1 MAERA
6 KASCSMSRRS
16 QCALAW
22 LVCAACQSKAPQV
35 PPPIS
40 VEPSNVSAPP
50 LASADAST
58 PAATDAPTL
67 PPHLPTDFRVPE
79 NARLALAARG
89 KGVQIYGCAGKKDA
103 PGVFEWKLTAPDA
116 ELFDDHGAK
125 VGKHFAGPTWESTD
139 GSRVVGKVVHKQ
151 DAPDPEAIPWLML
164 ASETSSGPGS
174 GVLGVITQIA
184 RLDTKGGK
192 APAGGC
198 DATHLGAEVRVPYE
212 ASYYFYSLPSGTP
225 SK

>member
-1 MAERA
+1 MAECA
-6 KASCSMSRRS
+6 KAAWSMTRWS
-16 QCALAW
+16 QCSLAW

-35 PPPIS
+35 PPPVS
-40 VEPSNVSAPP
+40 VEPSNVAAPP
-50 LASADAST
+50 LASADAS
-58 PAATDAPTL
+58 PRPATDAPTL
-67 PPHLPTDFRVPE
+67 PPQLPADFRVAE

-89 KGVQIYGCAGKKDA
+89 KGVQIYGCAAKKDT

-116 ELFDDHGAK
+116 ELFDDHGIK

-139 GSRVVGKVVHKQ
+139 GSRVVGKVAHKQ

-164 ASETSSGPGS
+164 ESATSSGPGS
-174 GVLGVITQIA
+174 GVLGGITQIA

-198 DATHLGAEVRVPYE
+198 DAMHVGAEVRVPYE
-212 ASYYFYSLPSGTP
+212 ASYYFYTLPSGDP
-225 SK
+225 RK